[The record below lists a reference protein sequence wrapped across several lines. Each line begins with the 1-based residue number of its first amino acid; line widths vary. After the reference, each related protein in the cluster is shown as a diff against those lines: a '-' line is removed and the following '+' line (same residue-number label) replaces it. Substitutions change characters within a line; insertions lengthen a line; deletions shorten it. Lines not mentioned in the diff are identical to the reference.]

1 MRKTAIF
8 TLALCFSAA
17 SGQAGTYVEPV
28 VEPVIIK
35 SDTQAEASGA
45 KEALVLLFAALLIG
59 AVMSK

>member
-8 TLALCFSAA
+8 AFTLCLSTTP
-17 SGQAGTYVEPV
+17 GWTGNYVEPV

-35 SDTQAEASGA
+35 ADTQAQASGA
-45 KEALVLLFAALLIG
+45 RDALVLLFAALLVG